1 MKRKFVLCSI
11 LISMGLLLTGC
22 TNAFDHMPDLTEEE
36 SRLIAEYAASIM
48 IKHDK
53 YAGRLVSDAEIAA
66 ADERAERLR
75 NSAEQY
81 AAAQE
86 EETDEDGTEQKPE
99 GGSEASAQ
107 TPAEE
112 PFAGIA
118 QFCGLEGFEITY
130 VGYTVCDFYP
140 PEDSEELV
148 FAMDASPGNKLLV
161 LQFMVENQTAEDR
174 ELDMLSRNIRFRI
187 AVNDEGAQTVLS
199 TLLLDDMAS
208 YKGIVPAGTASMMV
222 LVREIPEA
230 EAGAVSTI
238 SLSMR
243 GENGS
248 AETVLAPQQ
257 NSR

>member
-1 MKRKFVLCSI
+1 MKRKCVLCSI
-11 LISMGLLLTGC
+11 LIGMGLLLTGC

-86 EETDEDGTEQKPE
+86 EEMQEEGTEQKAE
-99 GGSEASAQ
+99 GNSDASAQ
-107 TPAEE
+107 TPVEE

-118 QFCGLEGFEITY
+118 QFCGLDGFEITY
-130 VGYTVCDFYP
+130 VGHTICDFYP

-148 FAMDASPGNKLLV
+148 FAMDASPGSKLLV
-161 LQFMVENQTAEDR
+161 LQFMAENQTAEDR
-174 ELDMLSRNIRFRI
+174 ELDMIGRNIRFRI
-187 AVNDEGAQTVLS
+187 AVNDGGAERALS

-208 YKGIVPAGTASMMV
+208 FEGIVPAGAASMLV

-230 EAGAVSTI
+230 EAGTVGTI

-248 AETVLAPQQ
+248 AETVLTPEQ